1 MVEGSFT
8 VTVRGRA
15 RRGARRRVAIPATA
29 GAAAALAIVAAM
41 LCACMSQGGK
51 DGHSD
56 KAKEVDLTALLVVL
70 PGTYDNAAQA
80 EADARSGARD
90 PHDAVALTLTH
101 VTAPRLGH
109 YVYYAQET
117 AADDPRRVLS
127 QKMYSF
133 KFDEKRGIIE
143 TVYELVEPLRWR
155 DGQLNKDLF
164 NSMMTTDVQAEG
176 CQLFWK
182 KKDNGFEARHDQK
195 ACPDPGGDAKPQI
208 EFNGGMLT
216 IGDYK
221 FRKAH

>member
-1 MVEGSFT
+1 MHG
-8 VTVRGRA
+8 RGR
-15 RRGARRRVAIPATA
+15 RDERGRVAAR
-29 GAAAALAIVAAM
+29 GAAAAASGLAVAAAM
-41 LCACMSQGGK
+41 LCACMGEGGK
-51 DGHSD
+51 GGHGD
-56 KAKEVDLTALLVVL
+56 KPHELDLTALLVVL

-80 EADARSGARD
+80 EADVRNNVRD

-133 KFDEKRGIIE
+133 KFDEKRGIVE

-164 NSMMTTDVQAEG
+164 NSMMTTDVQTEG

-182 KKDNGFEARHDQK
+182 KKDNGFVATHDQK
-195 ACPDPGGDAKPQI
+195 VCPDLGGGTKPQI